1 MLSQSLIAL
10 PSLDRAIDCDPL
22 VVSPEA
28 PLLEVLQ
35 LMRQGRPEAT
45 TDVGVAGVSRRSLSY
60 ALVMSDTRLL
70 GIFTERDVVRLTAA
84 ERLLGD
90 QTVADVMTRSIVC
103 IRRSDI
109 RDVVALLEMMQQHH
123 VRHLPVLDETDQ
135 VLGVATAEG
144 VRMAIKPGH
153 LLRLRRIDEAMT
165 TKVVHTSPTT
175 SILALAKLMALHRVS
190 CVVIVAD
197 CGEDLEDLTDPSPQR
212 YPIGIVTERDI
223 VQFQL
228 LQLDLATVQARKVMS
243 SPLLRLRPSDTLW
256 DAQEAMQQ
264 LPVRRLVV
272 TGEDGSLLGIITQS
286 SVLRSLN
293 PLELYRIIET
303 LQNQVNEKTKQ
314 LETALREKE
323 ELAQLLTAQEAYAS
337 LPEEQ
342 LRQVFQGAIAAINE
356 FRVFSD
362 GRVECLYLSPGC
374 EAVFG
379 YAVKELRADPL
390 LWESRVFPEDLPDV
404 SLGRLVSRF
413 PLLSPLNLEYR
424 FWHKD
429 GSLRWIADTL
439 NTRWDE
445 LDSAWKVTTVGR
457 DVTQR
462 KRLELNLQQLNQSL
476 EQRVLERTLELQ
488 QTNRELEA
496 EIAERQQVAERL
508 SVSLREKDVLL
519 QEVHHRVN
527 NNLQIISSL
536 LRMQATQLAGDSAAI
551 PLQEARDRV
560 QAMALIHDQMYRSSN
575 FSAINVDEYIRHLVK
590 NLLRSHRLPFPL
602 NLTLK
607 IEVPPLPLDVAIP
620 CGLLINELVSNA
632 LKYAFI
638 DRSSGDLCIQLSPDD
653 SSVVQ
658 ASPQLILTISDNGIG
673 IPPEVNW
680 QDTATIGLQLAVSLA
695 YQLGGTLMLDRANG
709 TAFHLTFSL
718 PSR

>member
-1 MLSQSLIAL
+1 LLSQSLITL
-10 PSLDRAIDCDPL
+10 PALDRAIDCDPL
-22 VVSPEA
+22 IVSPET

-35 LMRQGRPEAT
+35 LMRQGQSEAT
-45 TDVGVAGVSRRSLSY
+45 TNVGGAGISRRSLSY
-60 ALVMSDTRLL
+60 ALVMSDTHLL

-84 ERLLGD
+84 ERSLD
-90 QTVADVMTRSIVC
+90 NQTVADVMTRSMVC

-109 RDVVALLEMMQQHH
+109 RDVVVLLEMMQQHH

-144 VRMAIKPGH
+144 VRMAIKPMH

-165 TKVVHTSPTT
+165 TKVVHASPTT

-190 CVVIVAD
+190 CIVVVAD
-197 CGEDLEDLTDPSPQR
+197 CGEELTDPSPQH
-212 YPIGIVTERDI
+212 YPIGIVTERDV

-228 LQLDLATVQARKVMS
+228 LQLDLANVQARKVMS
-243 SPLLRLRPSDTLW
+243 APLLRLRPSDTLW

-264 LPVRRLVV
+264 MRVRRLVV
-272 TGEDGSLLGIITQS
+272 TGDNGSLLGIITQS
-286 SVLRSLN
+286 SILRSLN
-293 PLELYRIIET
+293 PLELYRMIET
-303 LQNQVNEKTKQ
+303 LQNQVQEKTIQ
-314 LETALREKE
+314 LETALREKQ
-323 ELAQLLTAQEAYAS
+323 ELARLLTAQEAQAN
-337 LPEEQ
+337 LPEEK

-356 FRVFSD
+356 FRVFPD
-362 GRVECLYLSPGC
+362 GRLEYLYLSPGC

-379 YAVKELRADPL
+379 YTIEELRDDPL
-390 LWESRVFPEDLPDV
+390 LWESRLFPEDLPYA
-404 SLGRLVSRF
+404 SMRRLATCF
-413 PLLSPLNLEYR
+413 PIPSPLHLEYR

-445 LDSAWKVTTVGR
+445 SDSAWKVTTVGR

-462 KRLELNLQQLNQSL
+462 KQLELELQQLNQAL

-508 SVSLREKDVLL
+508 NVLLREKEVLL

-536 LRMQATQLAGDSAAI
+536 LRMQSTQLADHSAAI
-551 PLQEARDRV
+551 PLQEARSRV
-560 QAMALIHDQMYRSSN
+560 QAMALIHDQLYRSSN
-575 FSAINVDEYIRHLVK
+575 FSAINVDEYIDHLVK
-590 NLLRSHRLPFPL
+590 NLQRSHRLPFPL
-602 NLTLK
+602 NLTLDIK
-607 IEVPPLPLDVAIP
+607 APPLPLDVAIP

-632 LKYAFI
+632 LKYAFV
-638 DRSSGDLCIQLSPDD
+638 DRTSGDLCIQLSPED
-653 SSVVQ
+653 SSVMQ
-658 ASPQLILTISDNGIG
+658 ASPQLTLTVSDNGIG
-673 IPPEVNW
+673 IPPELNW
-680 QDTATIGLQLAVSLA
+680 KKTETVGLQLAVSLA
-695 YQLGGTLMLDRANG
+695 YQLGGTLILDRANG